1 MSYTSE
7 FLKMIIPLQGEY
19 TDTWEGPL
27 NDNLIII
34 DTWAKNQ
41 SSEILAARGNKAN
54 LSEFL
59 LVGHN
64 SDGTLKPTEEAM
76 DARNSPVY
84 GHRTVDAYYELKNRI
99 DPIDW
104 EIWKAREL
112 NSTLRDRLSERAFS
126 DRYVML
132 SGGVDGDGQPTWL
145 GFTNDTL
152 NINANPEIKML
163 INGYKARIRIP
174 DPGNPVVTVS
184 VDTGSSTPKYLVAER
199 LPDWKVIVD
208 GDTTDGA
215 PPVGATGTTS
225 TDTSGDATIFY
236 DDQVNFVDAG
246 VQPGDVLRIMEGDSA
261 GDYII
266 QEVGPEEY
274 DGDPEQDN
282 RVKIIGIF
290 PVGGLSALDYKIYD
304 VLGVDLEVVDSEPD
318 QSTEPNKFVI
328 ADVLMAT
335 GPIRVGSVYPRH
347 NNNVYIGAWRQVS
360 DITSDDIDPD
370 SESSGLWYH
379 RLLSDK
385 LEVEVQASQA
395 NDGSQPV
402 EKLAVVSFK
411 NTLAISVTDNKT
423 IENTLGVDASG
434 LDVDNSGLSVSNAG
448 VTTAVGGT
456 TDPHS
461 HTMASNPSITGTSEL
476 TGSVSL
482 TGTLALAGTITAA
495 PTGVIYPSN
504 AVKVQ
509 WNRRKIRVKNTIS
522 GVFYTDFDGAVQNSG
537 YIRVIVRKRG

>member
-19 TDTWEGPL
+19 TDTWDGPL
-27 NDNLIII
+27 NENLIII

-41 SSEILAARGNKAN
+41 SNEILTARGNKAN

-59 LVGHN
+59 LVSHN
-64 SDGTLKPTEEAM
+64 TDGTLKPTEEGLAS
-76 DARNSPVY
+76 RNSPVY
-84 GHRTVDAYYELKNRI
+84 GHRSESGYYELKNRL
-99 DPIDW
+99 DPSDW

-112 NSTLRDRLSERAFS
+112 NSTLRDRLSERSFS

-152 NINANPEIKML
+152 NINASPEIKML
-163 INGYKARIRIP
+163 VNGYKARIRVP
-174 DPGNPVVTVS
+174 DPLNPVVTVS
-184 VDTGSSTPKYLVAER
+184 VDTGSSTPKFLVAER
-199 LPDWKVIVD
+199 LPDWKMIVD
-208 GDTTDGA
+208 GDTADGA
-215 PPVGATGTTS
+215 PPVGATGIIS
-225 TDTSGDATIFY
+225 SDTSGDDTIFY

-246 VQPGDVLRIMEGDSA
+246 VQVGDVLRIMVGESE

-266 QEVGPEEY
+266 QEVGPVEY
-274 DGDPEQDN
+274 DGDPEQNN
-282 RVKIIGIF
+282 RVKIIGLF

-304 VLGVDLEVVDSEPD
+304 PLGVSLEVVETEPD
-318 QSTEPNKFVI
+318 PATEPNKFVI
-328 ADVLMAT
+328 ADILMAT
-335 GPIRVGSVYPRH
+335 GPIRIGSVYPRH
-347 NNNVYIGAWRQVS
+347 NNNVYIGAWRQVL

-370 SESSGLWYH
+370 NESSGLWYH
-379 RLLSDK
+379 RLLGDK

-402 EKLAVVSFK
+402 EKLAIVSFK
-411 NTLAISVTDNKT
+411 NTLAINVTDNKT

-434 LDVDNSGLSVSNAG
+434 LEIDNSGLAVSNAG
-448 VTTAVGGT
+448 VTTSVGGT
-456 TDPHS
+456 SDPHS
-461 HTMASNPSITGTSEL
+461 HTMASNPSITGTAEL

-482 TGTLALAGTITAA
+482 TGTLALTGTITAA
-495 PTGVIYPSN
+495 LTGVIYPSN

-509 WNRRKIRVKNTIS
+509 WDRRKIRVKNTIS